1 MRADVPCTTK
11 EIAEVCTQAKG
22 EQPVVYFIIYHF
34 IGVWTYVFKG
44 KHQRLTSLR
53 MYRILQSNSNAMSW
67 CFLSQKG
74 PLTL

>member
-22 EQPVVYFIIYHF
+22 EQPVAYFGIR
-34 IGVWTYVFKG
+34 VWTYVFKG

-53 MYRILQSNSNAMSW
+53 MYRILQSNSNATSW